1 MKPSGLRIQGAFEV
15 QPENLILES
24 AEALKGV
31 CGELLWIGFRVF
43 RVLTCFVYHG
53 GT

>member
-1 MKPSGLRIQGAFEV
+1 MKPSGLHIQGAFEV

-31 CGELLWIGFRVF
+31 LWR
-43 RVLTCFVYHG
+43 TFVDWL
-53 GT
+53 